1 MTSVNDTTSKY
12 QWQTN
17 QGLGWVSL
25 SEAGQFYGV
34 KTNKLVL
41 KNITMGNNRQ
51 LFRCLISGFC
61 GKDTTREAKLT
72 VLAMNS
78 TEINHASFAISP
90 NPVSD
95 ILNISGLNETV
106 FDFRVTT
113 LSGELLLIGHS
124 TGRVD
129 ISTLK
134 SGVYLLNI
142 NQQSLKFIVE
152 K

>member
-1 MTSVNDTTSKY
+1 
-12 QWQTN
+12 
-17 QGLGWVSL
+17 
-25 SEAGQFYGV
+25 
-34 KTNKLVL
+34 
-41 KNITMGNNRQ
+41 MGNNRQ

-134 SGVYLLNI
+134 SGVYLLSI
-142 NQQSLKFIVE
+142 NQQSLKFIVD

>member
-1 MTSVNDTTSKY
+1 
-12 QWQTN
+12 
-17 QGLGWVSL
+17 
-25 SEAGQFYGV
+25 
-34 KTNKLVL
+34 
-41 KNITMGNNRQ
+41 MGNNRQ

-72 VLAMNS
+72 VLTMNR

-90 NPVSD
+90 NPVCNT
-95 ILNISGLNETV
+95 LNISGLNETV
-106 FDFRVTT
+106 FDFRVMALT
-113 LSGELLLIGHS
+113 GEVLLIGGS
-124 TGRVD
+124 TGSID